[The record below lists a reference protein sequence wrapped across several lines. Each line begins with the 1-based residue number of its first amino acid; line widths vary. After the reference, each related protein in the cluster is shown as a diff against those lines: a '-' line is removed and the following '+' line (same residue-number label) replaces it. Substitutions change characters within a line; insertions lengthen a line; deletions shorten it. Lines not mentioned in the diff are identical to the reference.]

1 VFNFTPDQDIR
12 IDMALLNLG
21 RLRALRYER
30 NRFNAATRPVDGQ
43 YPGMQWCLQ
52 WWYPCFQAKFR
63 IHKQI
68 TTRLHEAKHVFFVRL
83 IVFHFG
89 GQYWFPANIRR
100 FLEICSSC
108 GLEAQPLLLC
118 SLQVSG
124 HFKGAEAPGGLK
136 SLINP
141 PKCTNLMAE
150 STISIRFII

>member
-1 VFNFTPDQDIR
+1 MFNFTPDQDIR

-68 TTRLHEAKHVFFVRL
+68 TTRLHETKHVFFVRL

-89 GQYWFPANIRR
+89 GAALVFQTNLKWSSTCREPALVSSKHKALFGDMF
-100 FLEICSSC
+100 FLWSGSSAIAVV
-108 GLEAQPLLLC
+108 L
-118 SLQVSG
+118 
-124 HFKGAEAPGGLK
+124 APGFG
-136 SLINP
+136 SFQR
-141 PKCTNLMAE
+141 CGG
-150 STISIRFII
+150 SGWS